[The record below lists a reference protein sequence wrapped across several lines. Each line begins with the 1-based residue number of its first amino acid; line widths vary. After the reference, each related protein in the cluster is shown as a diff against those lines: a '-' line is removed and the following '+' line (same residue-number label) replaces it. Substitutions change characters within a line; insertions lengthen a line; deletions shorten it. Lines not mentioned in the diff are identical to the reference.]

1 MAKFNGKK
9 GKHRNLAESV
19 LNAYFNS
26 AGIGTK
32 GSKPVEKSIP
42 KMHLGGAPH
51 VEPHPSQGSGQMDAM
66 NQRFMQYQNGTG
78 QGTEMPFYGQQ
89 GFGQTGMQGMPG
101 LPGLLGMRGMQGM
114 QGMPSNRFM
123 PEDLDTKYDIGNSLN
138 NMWQGQNFG
147 AVDTSQDTGLNP
159 GQVPAAMAKFLEE
172 QGKTS
177 LKSTGLASAGS
188 FVKNSE
194 FAQGDKTGSDWATAI
209 GGAAQGYGAA
219 IPFMA
224 AVPGVGP
231 FAAAAMAGYSVYDKK
246 NQEYEEGRR
255 LQKERGE
262 RSEMVA
268 SNALDFSNQVNSMY
282 SDEGN
287 QAGSYY
293 AKYGGAVADLLKKY
307 GHGGSTSNTN
317 YKKYGAGGPLS
328 SRLGAYPTGLPY
340 DKKLVD
346 QGFFDTPEIPRY
358 RETDESDPLVYPDGL
373 SEAEMKDWMLAMKA
387 GEQSNRFHNPITGGT
402 YKEWDPR
409 LNDSEGNNYI
419 EDVLFPNVGFRQSK
433 QHPQVAPPA
442 DISTWQRGSPWS
454 AATVSDLAK
463 HVDPN
468 FDTSAAHATYINS
481 SFDKN
486 HDWTSNK
493 VKNPKW
499 QTDKTPYQTGDILFK
514 GSSDSSQPSYKQKFN
529 WFKKQ
534 SKDGGG
540 EGGNYRSHSDI
551 IIGQGQNEDG
561 DATWDVRGGNVGNT
575 LSTRTMTR
583 GQIHREYPGFLSF
596 NNTDPTLTEV
606 REHGG
611 PTGQPDYET
620 EGGEVMLASPGDAPV
635 AVGNGNYKQVASN
648 LYQAE
653 GPGHE
658 AGGIATQGATEPF
671 MDASGQSHD
680 SPYVFSD
687 SDDMM
692 FDATDILKLIS

>member
-51 VEPHPSQGSGQMDAM
+51 GEPHPPQGLGQMDAM

-89 GFGQTGMQGMPG
+89 GFGQT
-101 LPGLLGMRGMQGM
+101 GMQGM

-219 IPFMA
+219 IPIIT

-307 GHGGSTSNTN
+307 GHGGTTSNTN
-317 YKKYGAGGPLS
+317 YKKYGGGGPS
-328 SRLGAYPTGLPY
+328 SPVNSLLGVL
-340 DKKLVD
+340 D
-346 QGFFDTPEIPRY
+346 QQGRPGHTR
-358 RETDESDPLVYPDGL
+358 
-373 SEAEMKDWMLAMKA
+373 
-387 GEQSNRFHNPITGGT
+387 
-402 YKEWDPR
+402 
-409 LNDSEGNNYI
+409 EGNMSVADQAHMQYI
-419 EDVLFPNVGFRQSK
+419 AAAQNRIGSTFNGRDRASLGQDIMTSK
-433 QHPQVAPPA
+433 MNNGYPQTSQGLYKVEQQDFQGYGP
-442 DISTWQRGSPWS
+442 STDYLS
-454 AATVSDLAK
+454 
-463 HVDPN
+463 
-468 FDTSAAHATYINS
+468 Y
-481 SFDKN
+481 
-486 HDWTSNK
+486 
-493 VKNPKW
+493 
-499 QTDKTPYQTGDILFK
+499 
-514 GSSDSSQPSYKQKFN
+514 DSY
-529 WFKKQ
+529 
-534 SKDGGG
+534 D
-540 EGGNYRSHSDI
+540 
-551 IIGQGQNEDG
+551 
-561 DATWDVRGGNVGNT
+561 
-575 LSTRTMTR
+575 
-583 GQIHREYPGFLSF
+583 
-596 NNTDPTLTEV
+596 
-606 REHGG
+606 
-611 PTGQPDYET
+611 
-620 EGGEVMLASPGDAPV
+620 
-635 AVGNGNYKQVASN
+635 
-648 LYQAE
+648 
-653 GPGHE
+653 
-658 AGGIATQGATEPF
+658 
-671 MDASGQSHD
+671 
-680 SPYVFSD
+680 
-687 SDDMM
+687 
-692 FDATDILKLIS
+692 

>member
-42 KMHLGGAPH
+42 KMHLGGASH
-51 VEPHPSQGSGQMDAM
+51 GEPHPSQELGQMDAM
-66 NQRFMQYQNGTG
+66 NQRFMQHQNGTG
-78 QGTEMPFYGQQ
+78 LGTEMPFYGQQ
-89 GFGQTGMQGMPG
+89 GFGQTGMQGM
-101 LPGLLGMRGMQGM
+101 QF
-114 QGMPSNRFM
+114 NRFM
-123 PEDLDTKYDIGNSLN
+123 PENLDTKYDIGNSLN

-147 AVDTSQDTGLNP
+147 AGNASQDTGLKP
-159 GQVPAAMAKFLEE
+159 GQVPGAMSKFLEE
-172 QGKTS
+172 EGKTS
-177 LKSTGLASAGS
+177 LKSTAVASAGT

-194 FAQGDKTGSDWATAI
+194 FAQGDQKGSDWATAL

-219 IPFMA
+219 IPYMA
-224 AVPGVGP
+224 AVPGLGP

-268 SNALDFSNQVNSMY
+268 DNALDFSNQVNSMY

-287 QAGSYY
+287 QVGSYY
-293 AKYGGAVADLLKKY
+293 AKYGGAVSDLLKKY

-317 YKKYGAGGPLS
+317 YKKYGAGGPS
-328 SRLGAYPTGLPY
+328 EPLGT
-340 DKKLVD
+340 K
-346 QGFFDTPEIPRY
+346 
-358 RETDESDPLVYPDGL
+358 ESDPLVYPDGL
-373 SEAEMKDWMLAMKA
+373 SETEMKEYMLAMKA
-387 GEQSNRFHNPITGGT
+387 GEQMNRFHNPITGGT

-409 LNDSEGNNYI
+409 LNDSEGNHYI
-419 EDVLFPNVGFRQSK
+419 EDVLFPQVGFKQSRQD
-433 QHPQVAPPA
+433 PQTAPPA
-442 DISTWQRGSPWS
+442 GWPGHNRGPIKWQRGTPWS
-454 AATVSDLAK
+454 GATVSDLAQQ
-463 HVDPN
+463 VDPD
-468 FDTSAAHATYINS
+468 FDTSAAHSSYINS

-499 QTDKTPYQTGDILFK
+499 QMNQTPYQTGDILYK
-514 GSSDSSQPSYKQKFN
+514 GSAVKSTPSYGQGFS

-540 EGGNYRSHSDI
+540 KGEDYRSHSDI
-551 IIGQGQNEDG
+551 IIGQGANEDG
-561 DATWDVRGGNVGNT
+561 EATWDVRGGNVGNT
-575 LSTRTMTR
+575 LSTRTLTR
-583 GQIHREYPGFLSF
+583 AQIHSEYPGYLSF
-596 NNTDPTLTEV
+596 NNTDASKEY
-606 REHGG
+606 GG